1 MIETKEQLLV
11 ELNKSEDWEKNQN
24 GLWFWEK
31 LGRLEL
37 DNRGYDQVDHSLPSI
52 SQTKFD
58 CLSYIKILKFGL
70 GSRT

>member
-1 MIETKEQLLV
+1 MGKR
-11 ELNKSEDWEKNQN
+11 SEWIMV
-24 GLWFWEK
+24 WEK